1 MSLLGYALTI
11 EGVDYLFTTGGLP
24 AVSSTSPSD
33 LWPDPGEVADG
44 YLAWPKNRITE
55 RAKPLDGDLELD
67 GQRFVLHDAGHTSVN
82 GAPLLTWLATRD
94 AQNVTSTPLA
104 ADLSDSATSFTVG
117 DGSLL
122 DTFPRVVWIER
133 EAILCS
139 GRFGNTVSVDTGG
152 RGYLGTKA
160 SAHTID
166 ASRALFPEV
175 FRDLPWINRRKVVL
189 WEVDASGVA
198 SAVWIGYAVRGP
210 VLAGGGS
217 DGEGAPYE
225 VPCDS
230 LWLVQSQCPVGG
242 ELGSVRP
249 VGFGRCGRGATDN
262 TGNPDA
268 LVKVSFL
275 VEDGV
280 TRPPPYIAAQVNGPF
295 RTFEQLGRALEEE
308 TLTRSTARGQRID
321 LQVQRSGS
329 EARFNAEVVANIS
342 GFPIFS
348 LLVVFGGTESARTGS
363 SPRSTT
369 RNGVTVSVRDVPRAL
384 YLAIE
389 GDTGTILVTGLGSLP
404 SSWTATTSTDDTFTT
419 VSTPVLR
426 TVLDEDWYVL
436 LEVITA
442 TDGGALGPRI
452 TGSFRLAPRKPGV
465 VPRQQI
471 LALRDP
477 QPFQVVYRVR
487 TDHWAYGLRRAVVPL
502 CEDAQAEEDWDWS
515 AVEDV
520 ARATAGLRVARDWS
534 FAGKTT
540 LGSVVRE
547 CCLLHGCTPVTR
559 SGRLALHAW
568 GWPDATVTPAVS
580 LDRED
585 ILGDPTWQSW
595 VEGLANRL
603 QVKSEA
609 LNLDASQS
617 QSRKRYGPGRQI
629 AIELAGLDTQVS
641 PIEDPT
647 DFARSILGRLELWAE
662 PLGVVRLTV
671 AASYRSALELGKEFV
686 VSEWM
691 LPDGAGGRGLSEA
704 RAFVIARELDLDLD
718 TASLTVEAIAF
729 KRLAYPYAPCL
740 RVAALADVDKIEYEA
755 VGYINGT
762 SSYSGG
768 NDGETFA
775 VGDEVELI
783 VRDSTTLTTEAATV
797 LAIDTA
803 MRTMTFSAA
812 LSGTLQST
820 ITGGAMV
827 DVRFAPYATPVQAA
841 QESWMFVGDD
851 STEVIDGTADRAR
864 PIAP

>member
-1 MSLLGYALTI
+1 MILGYMLTI
-11 EGVDYLFTTGGLP
+11 EGVGYAFTTGSLP
-24 AVSSTSPSD
+24 SITSASPSD
-33 LWPDPGEVADG
+33 LWPAPGEVADG
-44 YLAWPKNRITE
+44 YLEWPKNRIVE
-55 RAKPLDGDLELD
+55 RAKPLDGDLETD
-67 GQRFVLHDAGHTSVN
+67 GQRFTLHDAGHSTVN
-82 GAPLLTWLATRD
+82 GKPLLTWLATRD
-94 AQNVTSTPLA
+94 PSNVTSTPLA
-104 ADLSDSATSFTVG
+104 ADMSDGATSFTVG
-117 DGSLL
+117 DGSAL

-139 GRFGNTVSVDTGG
+139 GRVGNTVSVDTGG

-160 SAHTID
+160 AAHTID

-175 FRDLPWINRRKVVL
+175 FRDLPWITRRKVVL
-189 WEVDASGVA
+189 WEVDSAGAA

-210 VLAGGGS
+210 VLSRG

-225 VPCDS
+225 LPCDS
-230 LWLVQSQCPVGG
+230 LWLVQSQNPVGG
-242 ELGSVRP
+242 ELGNVRP
-249 VGFGRCGRGATDN
+249 VGFGRCGRDATAN
-262 TGNPDA
+262 TGNADA
-268 LVKVSFL
+268 LAKVVFL
-275 VEDGV
+275 ITDGV
-280 TRPPPYIAAQVNGPF
+280 TYPEPRIAAQVNGPF
-295 RTFEQLGRALEEE
+295 RTFEQLARALEEE

-321 LQVQRSGS
+321 LQVQRSGT
-329 EARFNAEVVANIS
+329 EARFNAEVVRGIT
-342 GFPIFS
+342 GYPLFS
-348 LLVVFGGTESARTGS
+348 MLVVFGGAESARTVS
-363 SPRSTT
+363 SPRSAT
-369 RNGVTVSVRDVPRAL
+369 RSGVTVSVRDVPRAL

-389 GDTGTILVTGLGSLP
+389 GDTGIILVTSLGSLP
-404 SSWTATTSTDDTFTT
+404 ASWTPVTATDDTFTT

-426 TVLDEDWYVL
+426 TVLDEDWYAL

-465 VPRQQI
+465 VPHAQI
-471 LALRDP
+471 ITLRDP

-515 AVEDV
+515 EVDAV
-520 ARATAGLRVARDWS
+520 ARATAGLRVARDWT
-534 FAGKTT
+534 FAGKAT

-580 LDRED
+580 LDRDD

-603 QVKSEA
+603 QVKSES

-629 AIELAGLDTQVS
+629 EIELAGLDTQVS
-641 PIEDPT
+641 PIEDPS
-647 DFARSILGRLELWAE
+647 DFARSILGRLELWSE

-671 AASYRSALELGKEFV
+671 AASYRTALELGKELI

-691 LPDGAGGRGLSEA
+691 LPDGAGGRGLSNA
-704 RAFVIARELDLDLD
+704 RAVVIARELDLEN
-718 TASLTVEAIAF
+718 AALTVEALAF

-740 RVAALADVDKIEYEA
+740 RVAALADADKIEYA
-755 VGYINGT
+755 PAGYVNGA

-775 VGDEVELI
+775 AGDEVELI
-783 VRDSTTLTTEAATV
+783 VRDSTTNTTEAATV
-797 LAIDTA
+797 LAIDTV
-803 MRTMTFSAA
+803 MRTMTFTAA
-812 LSGTLQST
+812 LSGGMQST
-820 ITGGAMV
+820 ISGGAVV

-841 QESWMFVGDD
+841 QELWMYVGDD
-851 STEVIDGTADRAR
+851 STETIDGTADRAR

>member
-1 MSLLGYALTI
+1 MIRGYALTI

-24 AVSSTSPSD
+24 SITSSSPSA

-44 YLAWPKNRITE
+44 YLAWPRNRITE
-55 RAKPLDGDLELD
+55 RAKPLDGDIELD
-67 GQRFVLHDAGHTSVN
+67 GQRFTLHDAGHTSVA
-82 GAPLLTWLATRD
+82 GKPLLTWLATRD
-94 AQNVTSTPLA
+94 PSNVTSTPLA
-104 ADLSDSATSFTVG
+104 ADMSASASTFTVG
-117 DGSLL
+117 DGSAL

-139 GRFGNTVSVDTGG
+139 GRVSNTVSVDVGG

-166 ASRALFPEV
+166 AGRALFPEV
-175 FRDLPWINRRKVVL
+175 FKDLPWITRRKVVL
-189 WEVDASGVA
+189 WEVDSAGAA
-198 SAVWIGYAVRGP
+198 SAVWVGYAVRGP
-210 VLAGGGS
+210 VLVRG

-225 VPCDS
+225 LSCDS
-230 LWLVQSQCPVGG
+230 VWLVQSQNPVGG
-242 ELGSVRP
+242 ELGNVRA
-249 VGFGRCGRGATDN
+249 VGYGRCGRGATAN
-262 TGNPDA
+262 TGNADA
-268 LVKVSFL
+268 LAKTTFL
-275 VEDGV
+275 VDDNV
-280 TRPPPYIAAQVNGPF
+280 TRPTPYIAAQVNGPY
-295 RTFEQLGRALEEE
+295 RTFEQLARALEDEV
-308 TLTRSTARGQRID
+308 LTRSTAAGTRID
-321 LQVQRSGS
+321 LQVSRSGT
-329 EARFNAEVVANIS
+329 EARFNAEVVVSIS
-342 GFPIFS
+342 GYPVFS
-348 LLVVFGGTESARTGS
+348 MVVIFGGTGSDRAGSAL
-363 SPRSTT
+363 RSTT
-369 RNGVTVSVRDVPRAL
+369 RAGVTIAVRDIPRAL

-389 GDTGTILVTGLGSLP
+389 GDTGVILVTSLASLP
-404 SSWTATTSTDDTFTT
+404 SSWTPVTATDDTFTT
-419 VSTPVLR
+419 VSVPVLR
-426 TVLDEDWYVL
+426 TVFDDDWYAV

-442 TDGGALGPRI
+442 TDGGELGPRI
-452 TGSFRLAPRKPGV
+452 SGSFVLTPRKPGV
-465 VPRQQI
+465 RPRQQI
-471 LALRDP
+471 ITLRDP
-477 QPFQVVYRVR
+477 PPFQVVYRVR

-515 AVEDV
+515 DVDTV
-520 ARATAGLRVARDWS
+520 ARATAGLRVARDWT
-534 FAGKTT
+534 FAGKAT

-603 QVKSEA
+603 QVKSES

-629 AIELAGLDTQVS
+629 SIELAGLDEQTL
-641 PIEDPT
+641 PIEDPS
-647 DFARSILGRLELWAE
+647 DFARTILGRLELWSE

-671 AASYRSALELGKEFV
+671 AASYRTALELGKELV

-704 RAFVIARELDLDLD
+704 RAFVVARELDLENA
-718 TASLTVEAIAF
+718 TLTVEAIAF

-740 RVAALADVDKIEYEA
+740 RVSSLISGTEIEYA
-755 VGYINGT
+755 TAYVNGT
-762 SSYSGG
+762 STYSGG

-775 VGDEVELI
+775 VGDKVQFL
-783 VRDSTTLTTEAATV
+783 VRDSTTLTTDDRT
-797 LAIDTA
+797 IDTIDTGT
-803 MRTMTFSAA
+803 RRITFTSA
-812 LSGTLQST
+812 LSGTMQSA
-820 ITGGAMV
+820 ISGGSMV
-827 DVRFAPYATPVQAA
+827 DMRFSQYATPVQAA

-851 STEVIDGTADRAR
+851 TTEVIDGTADRAR